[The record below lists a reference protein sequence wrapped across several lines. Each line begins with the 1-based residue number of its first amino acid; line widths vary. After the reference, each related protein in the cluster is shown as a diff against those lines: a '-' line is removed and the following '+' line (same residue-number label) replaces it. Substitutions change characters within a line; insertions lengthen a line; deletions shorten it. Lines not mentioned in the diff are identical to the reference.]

1 MQCGWSL
8 LGPLQWIRYINKQV
22 KVTAGKDE
30 EHRGW
35 LLTVDPVSA
44 SLVLVNFHD
53 DAVGGG
59 RASVQ
64 VVMGH
69 AVQEVQVLQD
79 ADQETTQRLQ
89 SSFLPPRARPLA
101 PEQLGQRRAGVRRWL
116 EENRVPVQEDGE
128 ELLVAGAL
136 TIMAPYGPEDCCS
149 SNQIILDRVQRLIQ
163 SQPAAPPNHSAELP
177 NHSAELPNH
186 SAALPANQPIQRL
199 IQSQT
204 APPADQSERSS
215 CD

>member
-8 LGPLQWIRYINKQV
+8 LGPLQWIRYVNKQV
-22 KVTAGKDE
+22 KVKAGKDE

-44 SLVLVNFHD
+44 SLVLVNFLDQD
-53 DAVGGG
+53 DVGGG

-69 AVQEVQVLQD
+69 AVQEVQVLQE
-79 ADQETTQRLQ
+79 ADQETTERLQ
-89 SSFLPPRARPLA
+89 SSFLPPRSRPLA
-101 PEQLGQRRAGVRRWL
+101 PEQLHQRRAGVRRWL
-116 EENRVPVQEDGE
+116 EQNRVPVQEDGE

-136 TIMAPYGPEDCCS
+136 TITAPYGPEDCCS

-163 SQPAAPPNHSAELP
+163 SQPAEPPIHSTAP
-177 NHSAELPNH
+177 PNH
-186 SAALPANQPIQRL
+186 SAALPADQPIQRL
-199 IQSQT
+199 IQSHT